1 MLMLSLTMP
10 SLLQLMMYL
19 LMSNPTN
26 RMVFILL
33 KHVSLLAWQISYDYL
48 VLATGSTY
56 RSQFKSSD
64 TSTLYRAS
72 QLDDEM
78 EQLKAA
84 KSILII
90 GGGLVGC
97 ELASEIS
104 RSYNGINRHRKQ
116 ITLIESSPSLVP
128 RSTQKQSQ
136 NAYNY
141 LQKLGVQVVL
151 GERLYQ
157 FEDFD
162 GDKSIYLGASGTR
175 YDSYDKIYFATGTKP
190 SSDIL
195 LRETDEFENCIDCNG
210 RICVKTTLQVDHW
223 NYQHVFAGGD
233 VTNVKEE
240 KTGYAATLAGVV
252 IARNICR
259 MEKNKPPINQSA
271 KGTIAPP
278 QQPLHGVHKHGGV
291 GKGKNNYINLA
302 SLISVAN
309 H

>member
-1 MLMLSLTMP
+1 M
-10 SLLQLMMYL
+10 
-19 LMSNPTN
+19 
-26 RMVFILL
+26 
-33 KHVSLLAWQISYDYL
+33 AWQISYDYL

-72 QLDDEM
+72 QLDTET

-84 KSILII
+84 ESILII

-104 RSYNGINRHRKQ
+104 RNYNGTDHPKKK
-116 ITLIESSPSLVP
+116 ITLIESHPSLVP
-128 RSTQKQSQ
+128 RSTPDQSQ
-136 NAYNY
+136 SALNY

-151 GERLYQ
+151 GEKLYQ
-157 FEDFD
+157 FDVLEK
-162 GDKSIYLGASGTR
+162 DKPIFLGASGTR
-175 YDSYDKIYFATGTKP
+175 YDDYDKIYYATGTKP
-190 SSDIL
+190 ASDIL
-195 LRETDEFENCIDCNG
+195 FRETDEFENCIDCNG
-210 RICVKTTLQVDHW
+210 RIYVKPTLQVDHW

-259 MEKNKPPINQSA
+259 MEKNKPPINQSE
-271 KGTIAPP
+271 KGTVAPP
-278 QQPLHGVHKHGGV
+278 QKPLHGVQKHGGV
-291 GKGKNNYINLA
+291 GKGEATFIN
-302 SLISVAN
+302 
-309 H
+309 

>member
-10 SLLQLMMYL
+10 SLLQLMIMRYL

-116 ITLIESSPSLVP
+116 ITLIES
-128 RSTQKQSQ
+128 
-136 NAYNY
+136 
-141 LQKLGVQVVL
+141 
-151 GERLYQ
+151 
-157 FEDFD
+157 
-162 GDKSIYLGASGTR
+162 
-175 YDSYDKIYFATGTKP
+175 
-190 SSDIL
+190 
-195 LRETDEFENCIDCNG
+195 
-210 RICVKTTLQVDHW
+210 
-223 NYQHVFAGGD
+223 
-233 VTNVKEE
+233 
-240 KTGYAATLAGVV
+240 
-252 IARNICR
+252 
-259 MEKNKPPINQSA
+259 
-271 KGTIAPP
+271 
-278 QQPLHGVHKHGGV
+278 
-291 GKGKNNYINLA
+291 
-302 SLISVAN
+302 
-309 H
+309 